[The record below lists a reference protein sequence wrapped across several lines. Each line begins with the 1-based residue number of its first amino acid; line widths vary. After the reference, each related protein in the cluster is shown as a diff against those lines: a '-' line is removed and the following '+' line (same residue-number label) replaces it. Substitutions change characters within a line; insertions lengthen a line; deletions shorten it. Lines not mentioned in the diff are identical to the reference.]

1 MRRFLAACGL
11 LLAFAGLGTTAAVG
25 ATRSVRH
32 GATAHP
38 KAVAFYS
45 HQVRKLRAE
54 TWYWEQVMGVRRSH
68 VVSRSLS
75 STSLARLHD
84 LARTWSRRERSAHR
98 HAQHP
103 PNMTAWMCIHHYE
116 GAWNDRGGPYY
127 GGLQMSLSFQQAY
140 AGWLLRRKGTADHW
154 TPLEQ
159 IWTAVRA
166 ARSRGF
172 YPWPNTARYCGL
184 I

>member
-1 MRRFLAACGL
+1 LRRSILACGL

-25 ATRSVRH
+25 ATRTATHRT
-32 GATAHP
+32 TAHR

-45 HQVRKLRAE
+45 HAVRKLRAE
-54 TWYWEQVMGVRRSH
+54 TWYWQRVMGVRRSH
-68 VVSRSLS
+68 VLSRSLS
-75 STSLARLHD
+75 SVSLARLRH
-84 LARTWSRRERSAHR
+84 LAAVWNRREKRAHR
-98 HAQHP
+98 HARHP
-103 PNMTAWMCIHHYE
+103 PNFGAWMCIHHYE

-127 GGLQMSLSFQQAY
+127 GGLQMSISFQRDY
-140 AGWLLRRKGTADHW
+140 GGWLLRRKGTADHW

-159 IWTAVRA
+159 IWAAVRA
-166 ARSRGF
+166 ARSQGF